1 MQYQNIMT
9 KEILVIDDNLD
20 IRQLISSILIDQG
33 YIVREAANFDQALF
47 EINKKLPDV
56 LIIDVKLDKGD
67 YDGIE
72 LLKRLKKIDDEVPA
86 IMISGHANVQM
97 AVDSLKLGAFEFIQ
111 KPFSSERLLNFLS
124 RAIEYVELK
133 KEKRSLENKLFHS
146 YDIVG
151 KSQTITKVKSLIN
164 KLRNT
169 ESRIFISG
177 PPGSGKEL
185 VARQIHKQSS
195 RSNKPFVVVNGALL
209 DLQKDEFE
217 LFGSENVNEIINFGF
232 FEKAKDGTLLID
244 EVTEIPLETQ
254 AKILRVLTD
263 QKFRRVDGSK
273 EINVNVRIITTSS
286 KNIREE
292 VDKGNFREDLYHRL
306 NVVPIFLPPLKDR
319 PEDIPDLL
327 NYFSKKIAELNGINE
342 IKLDT
347 DFDLYYKYQW
357 PGNVRELRNLVER
370 ISILSVDEN
379 PNNINQL
386 VHDSLTHKSMSQ
398 NIDSYDNVL
407 SYPLK
412 EAREQF
418 EKNYLT
424 SQLKKHKGNISKTA
438 EFIGMER
445 SALHRK
451 LKTLGVKGV
460 N

>member
-1 MQYQNIMT
+1 MS

-20 IRQLISSILIDQG
+20 IRKLISSILIDNG
-33 YIVREAANFDQALF
+33 LKVREAANFDQAIA
-47 EINKKLPDV
+47 EIDKKLPDV
-56 LIIDVKLDKGD
+56 AIIDVKLDKGD
-67 YDGIE
+67 NDGIDI
-72 LLKRLKKIDDEVPA
+72 LKHIKKSDDDIPV

-111 KPFSSERLLNFLS
+111 KPFSTERLLNFLN
-124 RAIEYVELK
+124 RAIENVELK
-133 KEKRSLENKLFHS
+133 KEKRALENKLFHS
-146 YDIVG
+146 YDIIG
-151 KSQTITKVKSLIN
+151 KSQSVQKIKNLIN
-164 KLRNT
+164 KLKNA

-177 PPGSGKEL
+177 PAGSGKEL
-185 VARQIHKQSS
+185 VARQIHK
-195 RSNKPFVVVNGALL
+195 RSLRSKKPFVVVNGALL
-209 DLQKDEFE
+209 DPEKYELE
-217 LFGSENVNEIINFGF
+217 LFGSENSNETTNYGF

-254 AKILRVLTD
+254 AKILRVLID
-263 QKFRRVDGSK
+263 QKFRRVGGSK
-273 EINVNVRIITTSS
+273 EVNVNVRIISTSS

-306 NVVPIFLPPLKDR
+306 NVVPIFLPPLKER
-319 PEDIPDLL
+319 TEDIPDLL
-327 NYFSKKIAELNGINE
+327 NYFSKKIAELNGIGE
-342 IKLDT
+342 VKLDT
-347 DFDLYYKYQW
+347 NFDLYYKYNW

-370 ISILSVDEN
+370 ISILSVNEN
-379 PNNINQL
+379 FDNINQVVL
-386 VHDSLTHKSMSQ
+386 DALSQKSISKSL
-398 NIDSYDNVL
+398 DSYENVL

-451 LKTLGVKGV
+451 LKALGVKGV

>member
-1 MQYQNIMT
+1 MT
-9 KEILVIDDNLD
+9 KEILVIDDNSD
-20 IRQLISSILIDQG
+20 IRALISEILRDEG
-33 YIVREAANFDQALF
+33 FEVREAANFDQGQA

-56 LIIDVKLDKGD
+56 AVIDVKLDKGD
-67 YDGIE
+67 NDGIE
-72 LLKRLKKIDDEVPA
+72 LLERLKKIDDEVPV

-97 AVDSLKLGAFEFIQ
+97 AIDSLKLGAFEFIQ
-111 KPFSSERLLNFLS
+111 KPFSTERLLNFLN
-124 RAIEYVELK
+124 RAVENVDLK
-133 KEKRSLENKLFHS
+133 KEKRLLENKLFHS
-146 YDIVG
+146 YEIIG
-151 KSQTITKVKSLIN
+151 KSQSIEKVRNLIN
-164 KLRNT
+164 KLKNA

-177 PPGSGKEL
+177 PAGSGKEL
-185 VARQIHKQSS
+185 VARQIHKQST
-195 RSNKPFVVVNGALL
+195 RSSKPFVVVNGALL
-209 DLQKDEFE
+209 DPQKYELE
-217 LFGSENVNEIINFGF
+217 LFGSENSNQTTNFGF

-254 AKILRVLTD
+254 AKILRVLID
-263 QKFRRVDGSK
+263 QKFRRVNGSN
-273 EINVNVRIITTSS
+273 EINVNVRIISTSS

-319 PEDIPDLL
+319 TEDIPHLL
-327 NYFSKKIAELNGINE
+327 NYFSKKIADLNGISE
-342 IKLDT
+342 TKLDT
-347 DFDLYYKYQW
+347 DFDLFYKYEW

-370 ISILSVDEN
+370 ISILSVNEN
-379 PNNINQL
+379 SDNINQL
-386 VHDSLTHKSMSQ
+386 VQDALMHKNTSK
-398 NIDSYDNVL
+398 NIDSYENVL

-412 EAREQF
+412 EAREKF

-451 LKTLGVKGV
+451 LKTLGIKGV

>member
-195 RSNKPFVVVNGALL
+195 RSSKPFVVVNGALL
-209 DLQKDEFE
+209 DLQKYEFE